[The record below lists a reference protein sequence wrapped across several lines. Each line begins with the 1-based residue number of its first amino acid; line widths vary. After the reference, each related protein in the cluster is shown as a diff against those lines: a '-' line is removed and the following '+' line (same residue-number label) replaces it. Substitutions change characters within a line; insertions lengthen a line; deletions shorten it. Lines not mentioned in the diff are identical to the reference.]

1 MPVHAI
7 YDLVT
12 DPPRP
17 IEDPFALA
25 ARRITAT
32 WLATREVVASA
43 DDLRLAGQF
52 LQRVG
57 LTLEPL
63 PGLLVRIISE
73 RGRETIMSR
82 EAAVMTA
89 IRCVVAQDTQRTTRS
104 IARAA

>member
-1 MPVHAI
+1 MPVQAN

-12 DPPRP
+12 NPPP
-17 IEDPFALA
+17 ALDDPFALA

-32 WLATREVVASA
+32 WLATREVTVSA
-43 DDLRLAGQF
+43 GDLRLAAQF

-63 PGLLVRIISE
+63 PGLLVRLVSE
-73 RGRETIMSR
+73 RGRATVMSR
-82 EAAVMTA
+82 EAAVITA

>member
-1 MPVHAI
+1 MPVQAI

-12 DPPRP
+12 NPPRP
-17 IEDPFALA
+17 FDDPFALA

-32 WLATREVVASA
+32 WLATREVIASA

-63 PGLLVRIISE
+63 PGLLVRLVSE
-73 RGRETIMSR
+73 RGRETVMSR

-89 IRCVVAQDTQRTTRS
+89 IRCIVALDGQRTTRS

>member
-7 YDLVT
+7 YDLVA
-12 DPPRP
+12 DPPRAFD
-17 IEDPFALA
+17 DPFALA

-32 WLATREVVASA
+32 WLATRDVTASA
-43 DDLRLAGQF
+43 EDLRMAAQF

-57 LTLEPL
+57 MTLEPL
-63 PGLLVRIISE
+63 PGLLVRLVSE
-73 RGRETIMSR
+73 RGRETVMSR

-89 IRCVVAQDTQRTTRS
+89 IRCIVALDAQRPSRS

>member
-1 MPVHAI
+1 MPVQAS
-7 YDLVT
+7 YDVLM
-12 DPPRP
+12 DPPRALD
-17 IEDPFALA
+17 EPFALA

-32 WLATREVVASA
+32 WLETRDVTASA
-43 DDLRLAGQF
+43 DDLRLAARF

-63 PGLLVRIISE
+63 PGLLVRLVSE
-73 RGRETIMSR
+73 RGHETIMSR

-89 IRCVVAQDTQRTTRS
+89 IRCIAGLDAPRTTRP